1 MTEINK
7 RRHPRCSKDTSISF
21 ATFNKK
27 KQYQALTRNYCR
39 TGMYFEAEKRLQ
51 PGLIIQ
57 IRPVDCTAEHQAGK
71 VAPYY
76 CTKVLPG
83 EPSCLELKTLV
94 LAQVRRC
101 TIISDVRPYRYGIG
115 VEYVSPAV

>member
-7 RRHPRCSKDTSISF
+7 RRHPRCSKDTSI
-21 ATFNKK
+21 TFVYFNQKK
-27 KQYQALTRNYCR
+27 EYQALSRNYCR
-39 TGMYFEAEKRLQ
+39 SGMYFETEKKLQ

-57 IRPVDCTAEHQAGK
+57 IRPVDCASDQQAGM
-71 VAPYY
+71 ALPYY

-83 EPSCLELKTLV
+83 EPSCLELKTFV
-94 LAQVRRC
+94 HAQVRRC
-101 TIISDVRPYRYGIG
+101 TRISDVGPYRYGIG